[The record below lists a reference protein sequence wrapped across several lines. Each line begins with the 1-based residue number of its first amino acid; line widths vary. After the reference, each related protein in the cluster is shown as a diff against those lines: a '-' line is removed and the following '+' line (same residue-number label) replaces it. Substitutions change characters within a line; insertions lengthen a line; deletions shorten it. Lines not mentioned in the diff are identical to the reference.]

1 MGSCSSRHAL
11 RLSYKSGKRDFFDFM
26 SLRNKTLIVTSI
38 TFILLLFVMY
48 FLSKA
53 IVLESFFKLE
63 TVETRQDVQRVLNLF
78 DDTLKTIDSPLKD
91 WAYWNDT
98 CDFVA
103 SINTKKYIQENL
115 LDTTFINLDINFI
128 AFFDKSDKIVYGQFY
143 DVEKKC
149 ALPFSPSFKSLI
161 SGNRLLF
168 NHKNR
173 ESRVAGIVYLS
184 EAPAFIVSRPVLP
197 ADEQGTPRGTLI
209 FGRYLD
215 DIEVQELS
223 EIVNLNMI
231 VHSVYEKSL
240 PDDFI
245 TASNM
250 CLKSDIFVNPL
261 DVNTIAGYTIIKDI
275 YGKPC
280 LILKVLGDRKIYKYG
295 QITVFY
301 FIIFI
306 IITGVL
312 FSVLL
317 IIMLQKVILFRLSH
331 LEESVMSIRESKNLS
346 LRVPVE
352 GNDELANISVTVNK
366 MLDSLEQSQAE
377 LKERT
382 VKLEEANREL
392 RKLDELKS
400 SFISTVS
407 HELRTP
413 LTSIVG
419 FSKIIKKKLKK
430 IFSGALTGEQL
441 EKSKE
446 QIDVNL
452 DIISSEGERL
462 TSIINNILDMAR
474 LKSGNM
480 ELKKELC
487 SIYSIIDQIGHSISP
502 LLEDRE
508 LEFIKDIQE
517 GLPEIMMDKYTIIQV
532 LINLIS
538 NAIKFTDKGS
548 IICRVK
554 RNNSEIIFSIID
566 TGIGIERDHHASI
579 FDEFKQVVNGLT
591 NKPGGTGLGL
601 AICKK
606 IVEQSGGR
614 IWVESEPGK
623 GSNFSFTI
631 PVD

>member
-1 MGSCSSRHAL
+1 
-11 RLSYKSGKRDFFDFM
+11 
-26 SLRNKTLIVTSI
+26 
-38 TFILLLFVMY
+38 
-48 FLSKA
+48 
-53 IVLESFFKLE
+53 
-63 TVETRQDVQRVLNLF
+63 
-78 DDTLKTIDSPLKD
+78 
-91 WAYWNDT
+91 
-98 CDFVA
+98 
-103 SINTKKYIQENL
+103 
-115 LDTTFINLDINFI
+115 
-128 AFFDKSDKIVYGQFY
+128 
-143 DVEKKC
+143 
-149 ALPFSPSFKSLI
+149 
-161 SGNRLLF
+161 
-168 NHKNR
+168 
-173 ESRVAGIVYLS
+173 
-184 EAPAFIVSRPVLP
+184 
-197 ADEQGTPRGTLI
+197 
-209 FGRYLD
+209 
-215 DIEVQELS
+215 
-223 EIVNLNMI
+223 
-231 VHSVYEKSL
+231 
-240 PDDFI
+240 
-245 TASNM
+245 
-250 CLKSDIFVNPL
+250 
-261 DVNTIAGYTIIKDI
+261 
-275 YGKPC
+275 
-280 LILKVLGDRKIYKYG
+280 
-295 QITVFY
+295 
-301 FIIFI
+301 
-306 IITGVL
+306 
-312 FSVLL
+312 
-317 IIMLQKVILFRLSH
+317 MLQKVILFRLSH

-480 ELKKELC
+480 ELKKEPC

-579 FDEFKQVVNGLT
+579 FDEFKQVVNGLK